1 MANVSMRDMLEA
13 GAHFGHQTSRRNP
26 KMTPF
31 IYGAKNGVHIIN
43 LQRTARQLRDA
54 LHYVSRLGQK
64 GEQILFVGTKRQAQ
78 DVIFQEASRSGQPY
92 VTHRWLGG
100 MLTNFRTINQ
110 SLDRMKNI
118 EKQLEVG
125 NVERLTK
132 KEVIRLERALAK
144 LTRTCG
150 GLRDMDKLPAAVF
163 IVDTVKEH
171 IALAEARKL
180 GLKVVAVADTNANPD
195 LIDYPIPANDDAIR
209 SIRLFASA
217 IADAYL
223 EGAALHKDSMMRE
236 YGSGS
241 KGSAESAGVDVIVR
255 KAEPE
260 EAPAAE
266 ATEVAEAAPEAE
278 AAPVEAPAE

>member
-1 MANVSMRDMLEA
+1 MRDMLEA

-110 SLDRMKNI
+110 SLDRMKTI

-150 GLRDMDKLPAAVF
+150 GLRDMNKLPAAVF

-241 KGSAESAGVDVIVR
+241 AAKDEAAAGVDVIVR
-255 KAEPE
+255 KAESE
-260 EAPAAE
+260 STEQAEAPAAE
-266 ATEVAEAAPEAE
+266 APAPEAPAPE
-278 AAPVEAPAE
+278 ADAAAE